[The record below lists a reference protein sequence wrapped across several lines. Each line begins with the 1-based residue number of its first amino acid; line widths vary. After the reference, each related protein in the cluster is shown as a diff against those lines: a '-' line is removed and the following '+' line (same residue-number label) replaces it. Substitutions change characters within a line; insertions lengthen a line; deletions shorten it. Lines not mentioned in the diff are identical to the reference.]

1 MKFLKFIFTALEYV
15 MLAMITVSV
24 VYIALWFVHYE
35 RYIIQENK
43 MSLQVVRI
51 KDLIE
56 KPNELPAFNNLLD
69 TTKIYKLVNVID
81 AVGETIG
88 FPEEI
93 DVVVEVSEIKK

>member
-1 MKFLKFIFTALEYV
+1 
-15 MLAMITVSV
+15 
-24 VYIALWFVHYE
+24 
-35 RYIIQENK
+35 

-93 DVVVEVSEIKK
+93 DVVVEVSEIKKWLFIILENKLSIPGITKIEQKNKLLGLVTWNV

>member
-1 MKFLKFIFTALEYV
+1 
-15 MLAMITVSV
+15 
-24 VYIALWFVHYE
+24 
-35 RYIIQENK
+35 

-69 TTKIYKLVNVID
+69 TTKIYKLINVID

>member
-1 MKFLKFIFTALEYV
+1 
-15 MLAMITVSV
+15 
-24 VYIALWFVHYE
+24 
-35 RYIIQENK
+35 

-93 DVVVEVSEIKK
+93 DVVVEVSEIKKWLFIILENKLSIPGITKIEQKNK